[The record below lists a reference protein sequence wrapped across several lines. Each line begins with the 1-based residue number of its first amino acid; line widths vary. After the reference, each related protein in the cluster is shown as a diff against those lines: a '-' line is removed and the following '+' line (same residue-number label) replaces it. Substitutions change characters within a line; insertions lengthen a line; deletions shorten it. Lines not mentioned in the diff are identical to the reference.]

1 MRYELCDIEKIVEFT
16 TWSDRRKLDELLRI
30 DCSQYTNLGCD
41 STKLEREQVKRNSRK
56 IILKKMLQISNTG
69 SNKFFRIYFD
79 RNILSNTFYT
89 VKNIN

>member
-16 TWSDRRKLDELLRI
+16 TWSDRKKLDELLRI

-56 IILKKMLQISNTG
+56 IYRLIKSKIDNQIGTEFLMAMDN
-69 SNKFFRIYFD
+69 
-79 RNILSNTFYT
+79 
-89 VKNIN
+89 